1 MVDMDKLKAKIDES
15 GMTIPVI
22 ADRAKIKDYTLR
34 RKLDGNGDNFT
45 AKEIAGLSEA
55 LHLKV
60 AERNQI
66 FF

>member
-1 MVDMDKLKAKIDES
+1 MVDMARLKAKIDES

-22 ADRAKIKDYTLR
+22 AERANLKDYTLR
-34 RKLDGNGDNFT
+34 RKLEGNGDNFT

-60 AERNQI
+60 AERNKI